1 MTAITHNK
9 THEKAHGSSP
19 SREEDFEILSRAV
32 REAGTLASSYF
43 KESPKAF
50 TKADGSQVSE
60 ADLAV
65 DAGLKLDLTT
75 RRRDYGWLSEESP
88 DDRSRLKY
96 SRVWMIDPIDGT
108 GAFLREI
115 PEWTIS
121 AALVED
127 GVPVIGVVY
136 NPEKD
141 EFFHAIRGAGA
152 FLNDQ
157 QIHTT
162 DQATLE
168 GAKMIASGG
177 LFKKKIWEDP
187 WPNVTAQWVNSVAY
201 RIALVACG
209 RGDATI
215 SLTPKAEWDLAA
227 AAVIVEEA
235 GGVITDHHGGPH
247 GYNNENPKFPS
258 LVASGL
264 PLHPVLIE
272 RTTRVDL

>member
-9 THEKAHGSSP
+9 THEKAQGSSP

-201 RIALVACG
+201 RLALVACG

-264 PLHPVLIE
+264 PLHPALIE